1 MDRAYPASV
10 SPSIGDRRQVV
21 ALVRPPLSTFELA
34 CAAEVF
40 GLDRP
45 GLPSRYGFAVC
56 AETAGAVPTRAGVDL
71 LVEHGLEALRTADT
85 IVIAGWPLDEQPSK
99 RTLDE
104 LRAAHRRGTRIAAL
118 CSGTFLL
125 AAAGLLDGREATT
138 HWRMAD
144 QLRAQHPAV
153 RVNPSVLFIDHG
165 DVATSAGTAAA
176 IDLCLHL
183 VREDHGSSYAA
194 EVARHMVTPPHRDG
208 GQTQYATPPPASATP
223 NLAGL
228 TDWALAHL
236 DEDLTLP
243 ELATRAGLST
253 RTLARRFQHELGVSP
268 GRWLLRQRLLRA
280 SELLERTDLTIDAI
294 ARQVGLSDEGN
305 LRRRFRSEFGTTPS
319 AYRRTFRVGSAQR
332 RSP

>member
-1 MDRAYPASV
+1 MGRAYPATV
-10 SPSIGDRRQVV
+10 SPARRDLHEVV
-21 ALVRPPLSTFELA
+21 ALVHPPLSTFELA

-45 GLPSRYGFAVC
+45 GLSSRYRFAVC
-56 AETAGAVPTRAGVDL
+56 AETPGAVATRAGVDL
-71 LVEHGLEALRTADT
+71 LVEHGLEALRAADT
-85 IVIAGWPLDEQPSK
+85 IVIAGWPLDERPDK
-99 RTLDE
+99 RILDE
-104 LRAAHRRGTRIAAL
+104 LRQAHRRGARIAAL

-138 HWRMAD
+138 HWRMAE

-153 RVNPSVLFIDHG
+153 RTNPSVLFVDHG

-208 GQTQYATPPPASATP
+208 GQIQYATAPPVSTAP
-223 NLAGL
+223 NLADL

-236 DEDLTLP
+236 HEDLTLQD
-243 ELATRAGLST
+243 LATRGGLST
-253 RTLARRFQHELGVSP
+253 RTLARRFQHQLGVSP

-280 SELLERTDLTIDAI
+280 CELLERTDLTIDAV
-294 ARQVGLSDEGN
+294 ARQVGLSAEGN
-305 LRRRFRSEFGTTPS
+305 LRRRFRTEFETTPS
-319 AYRRTFRVGSAQR
+319 AYRRTFRVAS
-332 RSP
+332 SESHW